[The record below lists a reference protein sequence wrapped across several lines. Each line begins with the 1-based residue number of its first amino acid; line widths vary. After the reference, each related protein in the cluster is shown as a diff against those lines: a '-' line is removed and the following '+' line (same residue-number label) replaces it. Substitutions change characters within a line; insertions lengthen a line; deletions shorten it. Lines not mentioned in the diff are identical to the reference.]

1 MERSY
6 VSEKFWK
13 NNKEQLFVG
22 GGTRR
27 RNS

>member
-1 MERSY
+1 MERSF

-22 GGTRR
+22 GRTRR